1 MKWEDDTFGLVLR
14 MRQMVY
20 SSKDFESLWFLRPV
34 GSKPAQLER
43 LTKAE
48 GLPKN
53 ISIEEFLDEPSGK
66 AERCAKHGVDFPTFD
81 KWYRKTHKKVY
92 PIAVTGMPAE
102 EEAEILSE
110 AAKVSEESKV
120 HDPVR
125 HPFKY
130 PTNRV
135 ASINKKISISIKFP
149 DGMKIS
155 KTGISFTELKHLIE
169 RLEVVC

>member
-1 MKWEDDTFGLVLR
+1 

-20 SSKDFESLWFLRPV
+20 SSKDFESLWFLY
-34 GSKPAQLER
+34 Q
-43 LTKAE
+43 AE

-53 ISIEEFLDEPSGK
+53 ISIEEF
-66 AERCAKHGVDFPTFD
+66 CTKHGVDFPTFD

-92 PIAVTGMPAE
+92 PITITGRPDEDEAIQV
-102 EEAEILSE
+102 EAE
-110 AAKVSEESKV
+110 KVSEEGQV
-120 HDPVR
+120 HAPVQ

-130 PTNRV
+130 STDRV
-135 ASINKKISISIKFP
+135 SNVNKKISISIKFP
-149 DGMKIS
+149 DGMKIA

>member
-1 MKWEDDTFGLVLR
+1 MY
-14 MRQMVY
+14 Q
-20 SSKDFESLWFLRPV
+20 
-34 GSKPAQLER
+34 
-43 LTKAE
+43 AE

-53 ISIEEFLDEPSGK
+53 ISIEEF
-66 AERCAKHGVDFPTFD
+66 CTKHGVDYPTFE

-92 PIAVTGMPAE
+92 PVTITGAPE
-102 EEAEILSE
+102 VDSEIQSEAE
-110 AAKVSEESKV
+110 KVSEESKV

-130 PTNRV
+130 PTDWVTN
-135 ASINKKISISIKFP
+135 INKKISVSIKFP
-149 DGMKIS
+149 DGMRIA

>member
-1 MKWEDDTFGLVLR
+1 MY
-14 MRQMVY
+14 Q
-20 SSKDFESLWFLRPV
+20 
-34 GSKPAQLER
+34 
-43 LTKAE
+43 AE

-53 ISIEEFLDEPSGK
+53 ISIEEFFDKRSDKSITWTSQAAKPSAVQTRGR
-66 AERCAKHGVDFPTFD
+66 ADFPIFD
-81 KWYRKTHKKVY
+81 NWYRKTHKKVY
-92 PIAVTGMPAE
+92 PITVTGMPAE
-102 EEAEILSE
+102 EEAEIRSE

-130 PTNRV
+130 PTDRV
-135 ASINKKISISIKFP
+135 TSINKKISINIKLP

-169 RLEVVC
+169 RLEVV

>member
-1 MKWEDDTFGLVLR
+1 
-14 MRQMVY
+14 MVY
-20 SSKDFESLWFLRPV
+20 SSKDFSSKDFESLWFLY
-34 GSKPAQLER
+34 Q
-43 LTKAE
+43 AE

-53 ISIEEFLDEPSGK
+53 ISIEEF
-66 AERCAKHGVDFPTFD
+66 CTKHGVDFPTFD

-92 PIAVTGMPAE
+92 PITITGRPE
-102 EEAEILSE
+102 EDEAIQTEAE
-110 AAKVSEESKV
+110 KVSEESWV

-130 PTNRV
+130 PTDKV
-135 ASINKKISISIKFP
+135 ANINKKISISIKFP
-149 DGMKIS
+149 DGMKIV

>member
-1 MKWEDDTFGLVLR
+1 MNWENDTFGLVLR

-20 SSKDFESLWFLRPV
+20 SSKDFESLWFLY
-34 GSKPAQLER
+34 Q
-43 LTKAE
+43 AE

-53 ISIEEFLDEPSGK
+53 ISIEEFCT
-66 AERCAKHGVDFPTFD
+66 RHGVDYPTFET
-81 KWYRKTHKKVY
+81 WYKKTHKKVC
-92 PIAVTGMPAE
+92 PVTVTGMPTNE
-102 EEAEILSE
+102 EEEIRVEAE
-110 AAKVSEESKV
+110 KVSEESKV

-130 PTNRV
+130 PTDRV
-135 ASINKKISISIKFP
+135 ASINKKISINIKFP
-149 DGMKIS
+149 DGMRIS

>member
-1 MKWEDDTFGLVLR
+1 MKWENDTFGLVLR

-20 SSKDFESLWFLRPV
+20 SSKDFESLWFLY
-34 GSKPAQLER
+34 Q
-43 LTKAE
+43 AE

-53 ISIEEFLDEPSGK
+53 ISIEEF
-66 AERCAKHGVDFPTFD
+66 CTKHGVDFPTFD

-92 PIAVTGMPAE
+92 PITITGRPDEDEAIQV
-102 EEAEILSE
+102 EAE
-110 AAKVSEESKV
+110 KVSEEGQV
-120 HDPVR
+120 HAPVQ

-130 PTNRV
+130 PTDRV
-135 ASINKKISISIKFP
+135 SNVNKKISINIKFP

>member
-1 MKWEDDTFGLVLR
+1 MKEDFDTFALVQR
-14 MRQMVY
+14 MRAMVY

-34 GSKPAQLER
+34 GSKPAELER
-43 LTKAE
+43 LYQAE

-53 ISIEEFLDEPSGK
+53 ISIEEFCEK
-66 AERCAKHGVDFPTFD
+66 NGVDFPTFE
-81 KWYRKTHKKVY
+81 KWYKKTHKKVY
-92 PIAVTGMPAE
+92 PVAVTGIPTA
-102 EEAEILSE
+102 EEAEIQTE
-110 AAKVSEESKV
+110 ADKVTEESKM

-130 PTNRV
+130 PPDRV
-135 ASINKKISISIKFP
+135 ANINKKISISIKFP
-149 DGMKIS
+149 DGMRIA